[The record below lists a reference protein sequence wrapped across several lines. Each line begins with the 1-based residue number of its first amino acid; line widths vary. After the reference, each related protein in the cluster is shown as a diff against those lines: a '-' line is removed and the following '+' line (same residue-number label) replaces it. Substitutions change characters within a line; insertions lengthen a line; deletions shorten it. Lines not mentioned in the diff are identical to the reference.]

1 MYYLKGE
8 FFLISSCKN
17 MSVVQNVHV
26 CLQQDGNIKIMQ
38 DTQRQL
44 LEKLKELQMEDWIV
58 VNVSISTYSFVFLF
72 TRVSES
78 SGS

>member
-1 MYYLKGE
+1 MDMYYLKGE

-44 LEKLKELQMEDWIV
+44 LEKLKELQMED
-58 VNVSISTYSFVFLF
+58 
-72 TRVSES
+72 
-78 SGS
+78 